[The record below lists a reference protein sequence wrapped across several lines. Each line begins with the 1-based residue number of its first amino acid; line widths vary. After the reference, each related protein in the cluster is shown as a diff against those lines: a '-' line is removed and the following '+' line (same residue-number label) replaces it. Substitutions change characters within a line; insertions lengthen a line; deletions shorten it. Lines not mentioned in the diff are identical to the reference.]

1 MKKKSWS
8 GKLKVRYRIA
18 GLITVIVLLMIP
30 LARLFT
36 GDNSFVI
43 VPSLF
48 FIILLNII
56 ARRLYLR
63 EERRFIPQQIKQE
76 NSWKKKRTVW
86 L

>member
-18 GLITVIVLLMIP
+18 GLIIVIVLLMTTI
-30 LARLFT
+30 ARLFT
-36 GDNSFVI
+36 GDNSFAI

-56 ARRLYLR
+56 ARRLL
-63 EERRFIPQQIKQE
+63 P
-76 NSWKKKRTVW
+76 
-86 L
+86 

>member
-1 MKKKSWS
+1 GRSQEILFIQQSREMKKKSWS

-18 GLITVIVLLMIP
+18 GLIIVIVLLMTTI
-30 LARLFT
+30 ARLFT

-56 ARRLYLR
+56 ARRLL
-63 EERRFIPQQIKQE
+63 P
-76 NSWKKKRTVW
+76 
-86 L
+86 